1 MKPGKTPKRLGWG
14 QRLLRTSVLA
24 VLLFTLSVGLS
35 GAWWD
40 FLGGGSS
47 TPARKSILAQ
57 GAAITDPEAILR
69 YSLPIDNPTVR
80 ELQGS
85 LEDISYHL
93 RKKLWSSVNRD
104 VRTAS
109 RILNISAEK
118 LLATVPEERQSL
130 AREHLQQMSQE
141 MVTLKEAVDAKDPE
155 QITSLKDGI
164 LHQVTD
170 LEELMV
176 PGFPFAVPEEYAHL
190 PQLLGRAKVVMTTT
204 KGDLKI
210 VVDGYS
216 APVNGGNF
224 VDLVQ
229 RGFYDGLP
237 FIDIEE
243 SFVLQ
248 TGKPPGK
255 EQGFIDPDTGE
266 YRAVPLEVLIQG
278 DSEPIYGITLEDAG
292 FYLEQPALPFNA
304 YGAVAMARPGEEPNG
319 GSSQF
324 FFFKFDT
331 ELTPPGYNLM
341 DGRYSVFGY
350 LVQGKEVLQQL
361 TDQDKVI
368 TAQVVKGI
376 ENLVQPQRD

>member
-1 MKPGKTPKRLGWG
+1 MKPGKTPKRLRWG

-47 TPARKSILAQ
+47 QPARKSILAQ

-93 RKKLWSSVNRD
+93 RKKLWTSVNRD

-109 RILNISAEK
+109 RILNISTEK
-118 LLATVPEERQSL
+118 LLATIPEERQSL
-130 AREHLQQMSQE
+130 AREYLQQMSQE
-141 MVTLKEAVDAKDPE
+141 MVTLKEAVDAKDQE
-155 QITSLKDGI
+155 QITSLEDGI
-164 LHQVTD
+164 LDRVTD

-176 PGFPFAVPEEYAHL
+176 PGFPFAVPSQYAHL
-190 PQLLGRAKVVMTTT
+190 PQLLGRATVVMTTT

-224 VDLVQ
+224 VDLIQ

-248 TGKPPGK
+248 TGKPQGL

-278 DSEPIYGITLEDAG
+278 SDEPIYGITLENAG

-304 YGAVAMARPGEEPNG
+304 YGAVAMARPGEDPNG

-361 TDQDKVI
+361 TDKDKVI
-368 TAQVVKGI
+368 TAQVVEGI
-376 ENLVQPQRD
+376 ENLVQPQT